1 MLMDKSAQL
10 VHIQISFY
18 TGISFKGNHDI
29 VDMIDLSL
37 TISGPLIGTY
47 HLKKI

>member
-1 MLMDKSAQL
+1 MLMDKSVPL

-29 VDMIDLSL
+29 VNVIDLRP
-37 TISGPLIGTY
+37 TTVEHLIG
-47 HLKKI
+47 I